1 MENKNS
7 NLNAIYAKKSANTHK
22 RVDEAITALMKAGK
36 AINFNSVAKISG
48 LSKTTLYNN
57 MDIRNRISSLSLSA
71 KSESSMQKRMLS
83 DNNKDSVIDALKR
96 KISTLEAENKALK
109 TQLECAYERYYDK
122 L

>member
-7 NLNAIYAKKSANTHK
+7 NLNAIYAKKTANTHK